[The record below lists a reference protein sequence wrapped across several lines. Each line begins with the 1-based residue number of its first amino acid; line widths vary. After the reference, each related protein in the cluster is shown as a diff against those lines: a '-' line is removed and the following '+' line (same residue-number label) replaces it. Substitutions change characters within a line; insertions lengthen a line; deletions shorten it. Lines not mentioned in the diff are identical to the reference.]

1 MAVPQYALTPVEQV
15 RKADGIC
22 AAGMNT
28 IKIKI
33 GDNMKRRIFVLVS
46 ALMFVLSGLNTVA
59 TSAEPQVPE
68 AAIAVY
74 LDGGALDFDVPPLAV
89 SGRTLVPFRKIFEA
103 LGYTVTWDAD
113 TQSAIAVSDTQTITL
128 QLDSTTVTRNEETY
142 QSDIAPLAV
151 DGRILVPVRLVSE
164 LSNCDVLWNSETQTV
179 TIYHRQA
186 EDHAP
191 VPSTYEYIASDGE
204 YLYTMDNK
212 GGTVQISLAD
222 LTVKKTIPY
231 STNDY
236 AIHEGVLYGR
246 FGLATRASYAAYDVS
261 TGEVRSITEF
271 DVAETYLYNGHI
283 YYKHLEMGPYKTT
296 LCRMEMDGSGETEIF
311 QSSYDYPLSGL
322 IFAEDKLFS
331 NYSDAAFMLPLDTL
345 EPFDFIGNQGL
356 NHESTFVNDMAISG
370 TNVYAA
376 LAEYRSEAY
385 PITPLGILHYNYQ
398 TNESRLIP
406 MEVCMEELVATD
418 NSIYYSVE
426 TEKYAVHNIY
436 RCDQNGQNSVLV
448 AEHIYRSWILSGNY
462 IYGVVDYSEEHTAL
476 TRFKTDGSGSQTI
489 LLFPR

>member
-22 AAGMNT
+22 TAGMNT

-33 GDNMKRRIFVLVS
+33 GDNMKRRIFVLAG
-46 ALMFVLSGLNTVA
+46 ALVFLLSGLHAVA
-59 TSAEPQVPE
+59 ASAKPQVLE

-128 QLDSTTVTRNEETY
+128 QLDSTTVTCNEETY
-142 QSDIAPLAV
+142 QSDVAPLAV
-151 DGRILVPVRLVSE
+151 DGRLLVPVRLVSE
-164 LSNCDVLWNSETQTV
+164 LSDCDVLWNGETQTV

-186 EDHAP
+186 VDHVP
-191 VPSTYEYIASDGE
+191 VPSTFEYIASDGE
-204 YLYTMDNK
+204 YLYTTDNK

-222 LTVKKTIPY
+222 LTIKKTIPY
-231 STNDY
+231 STNGY

-246 FGLATRASYAAYDVS
+246 FGLTERLSYAAYDVS
-261 TGEVRSITEF
+261 TGKTKSITDF
-271 DVAETYLYNGHI
+271 GVGETYIYNDQI
-283 YYKHLEMGPYKTT
+283 YYEHLEWGPYKTT
-296 LCRMEMDGSGETEIF
+296 FYHMDMDGSGETKVF
-311 QSSYDYPLSGL
+311 QGNYDYPLSD
-322 IFAEDKLFS
+322 IMIVDDKLFS
-331 NYSDAAFMLPLDTL
+331 NYSHAAFMLPLDTL
-345 EPFDFIGNQGL
+345 EVFDLIENQGL
-356 NHESTFVNDMAISG
+356 DHESTFVNDMAISG
-370 TNVYAA
+370 ADVYTA

-406 MEVCMEELVATD
+406 MEVCMDELVATD

-448 AEHIYRSWILSGNY
+448 AEHVYHGWILSGNY
-462 IYGVVDYSEEHTAL
+462 IYGVVDHSEEHTAL